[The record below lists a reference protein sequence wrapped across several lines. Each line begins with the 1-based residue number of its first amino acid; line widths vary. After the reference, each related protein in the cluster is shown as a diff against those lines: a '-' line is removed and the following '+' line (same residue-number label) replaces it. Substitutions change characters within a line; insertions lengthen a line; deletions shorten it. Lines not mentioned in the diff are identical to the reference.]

1 MDAGQHENFHG
12 LRIAHRFVV
21 TTVFVVVVSLLVAVY
36 VYHQQVS
43 SFLQTSF
50 EQNIDV
56 DLQTALNYF
65 QHVYDTPVLNDLAN
79 LNSSPTINDLL
90 LARGNDLLLARPL
103 AETVLTHVCRTRKS
117 LYLSACFFD
126 VNGVELAQVTPAHR
140 IRASRRI
147 DGLDLV
153 NPVERGMA
161 GLYAKL
167 RQAPPGTV
175 LVDGPF
181 HNVAEDRFTFIAGIS
196 KVDPNL
202 SGFGGAIFVHCDLSD
217 YIGYLGKFRKLDRP
231 VAWLFTPDRQPIVE
245 HRDVSTA
252 SPYDVIRGNTE
263 ESRLIRSANCII
275 GQATPHIVANLF
287 VWIPDDVY
295 AAAIRKNIIRTVMI
309 LAFAILLSILLS
321 LILSH
326 QLSKPLMQLAE
337 VSQEVSQGNYRVR
350 ASTKATGEIGL
361 LTRSFN
367 EMLETINTHIKNHK
381 RHTRQLE
388 SINRELQLFRDL
400 INQTA
405 DYVYI
410 VDPETGNIVDAN
422 DPAARDL
429 GYSHDELLEIRLE
442 QIAVVPSDFSWSRFV
457 SDLQIVD
464 HLIRET
470 QYQRKDGSIFGV
482 EENIKFVQIDDASS
496 IIAVA
501 RDLTERK
508 SQEAEVRES
517 HLQLRQ
523 THEELKATQQ
533 QVIQQERLRALGH
546 MASGIAH
553 EFNNSLTT
561 IIGFSELLLTDSS
574 CLKDEELARDYLQR
588 IRNVSDDAAN
598 VVRRMRSFYRY
609 SHSTE
614 LESININEMIDEV
627 IKLTRPKWRD
637 ESLAHGINVKV
648 IPQFGKVPTIMGN
661 GAELRELLTNLIFNA
676 IDAIAITK
684 EGTITITTRDDAD
697 NIEII
702 VADTGDGMDA
712 ATLER
717 CLDPFFTTKTDH
729 GTGLGLAIAYGI
741 VKRHGGT
748 MNADSAPNEG
758 STFTIQLPV
767 YTLSREQ
774 PEKTSEP
781 KPVEP
786 LVILLVEDQET
797 VCAAVT
803 RLLEFDS
810 HTVHVAATG
819 SEGLEVFRRGGIDLV
834 ITDRSMPELSGDEMA
849 ERVKHDSPD
858 TPIIMLTGF
867 GDFMKDAGE
876 EPEHIDLVMNK
887 PCTLNSLRRAIAE
900 ITTRPGRTTQPTKA

>member
-1 MDAGQHENFHG
+1 MAAGQHENFHG

-103 AETVLTHVCRTRKS
+103 AETVLSHVCRTRKA

-140 IRASRRI
+140 VRASRRI

-161 GLYAKL
+161 DLYAKL

-181 HNVAEDRFTFIAGIS
+181 HNVAEDRFTFLAGIS
-196 KVDPNL
+196 KVDPNV

-217 YIGYLGKFRKLDRP
+217 YIEYLDKFRKLDRP

-295 AAAIRKNIIRTVMI
+295 AAAIRKNIIRTGMI
-309 LAFAILLSILLS
+309 LAFAILLSVLLA

-410 VDPETGNIVDAN
+410 VDPKTGNIVDAN
-422 DPAARDL
+422 APAARDL
-429 GYSHDELLEIRLE
+429 GYSHEELLEVRLE

-457 SDLQIVD
+457 SNLQTVD

-482 EENIKFVQIDDASS
+482 EENIKFVHSDDAPA

-508 SQEAEVRES
+508 NQEAEVRES

-574 CLKDEELARDYLQR
+574 CLKDEEMARDYLQR

-684 EGTITITTRDDAD
+684 KGTITITTRDDAD

-702 VADTGDGMDA
+702 VADTGDGMDPG
-712 ATLER
+712 TLER

-748 MNADSAPNEG
+748 MNVDSAPNEG

-767 YTLSREQ
+767 YTLSRQQ

-786 LVILLVEDQET
+786 LVILLVEDQEP

-803 RLLEFDS
+803 RLLECDS

-876 EPEHIDLVMNK
+876 QPEHIDLVMNK

-900 ITTRPGRTTQPTKA
+900 ITTRPGKTAQPTKV